1 LRKNKIS
8 RLNSKKKEKKPTGLK
23 KMPPKRK
30 APKRGGFLPLMMI
43 PGGLM
48 GLAAM
53 MKATGGARP
62 RRRR

>member
-1 LRKNKIS
+1 
-8 RLNSKKKEKKPTGLK
+8 
-23 KMPPKRK
+23 MPPKRK

-53 MKATGGARP
+53 MKATGGARSGG